1 MATTPEPLPLPA
13 GDPTTRP
20 IVVSTFRLKNLTA
33 EDVSRLDSIV
43 EAVNAYVAGLRVA
56 DKARGLSAWPAN
68 IVEGATM
75 LAGRIWRRKDTPG
88 GVYTVG
94 GDVPIFV
101 HRQDPDVALLLGLGE
116 YGKPD
121 VG

>member
-1 MATTPEPLPLPA
+1 MPVVE
-13 GDPTTRP
+13 PTTTD
-20 IVVSTFRLKNLTA
+20 IVVATYKIKNPTA
-33 EDVSRLDSIV
+33 EDLSRLDNIV
-43 EAVNAYVAGLRVA
+43 AAVCAYVRGLRVA
-56 DKARGLSAWPAN
+56 EKARGLNAWPAN
-68 IVEGATM
+68 IVEGSTM